1 METVHELKTLPEYYE
16 AACLEKKKAEFR
28 KNDRDFK
35 VGDTLLL
42 REWVDGDYTERYM
55 DFTITHIT
63 DCKPFINDDYVMLSI
78 ERVEPCQ

>member
-1 METVHELKTLPEYYE
+1 MHELKILPEYYE
-16 AACLEKKKAEFR
+16 EVCLEKKKAEFR

-42 REWVDGDYTERYM
+42 REWEYGDYTGRYM

-63 DCKPFINDDYVMLSI
+63 DCSEFIQQDYVMLSI
-78 ERVEPCQ
+78 ERVGKCQ